1 MSDSFLPTSL
11 HSSPSST
18 LHNVLSSSSPV
29 SSHSIMPVSP
39 LSSSLSSHS
48 SFTSPSKVS
57 SNPATGSLVMNF
69 SPPTSTLSH
78 SCPNPPHSP
87 RSPQRI
93 KLTNTDIETLFANI
107 RELYALNSDLLKEL
121 IATCKLP
128 RHQRNVGKCFLQRVY
143 SAFPLIHS
151 LINAISL
158 LGKLIHTFFPFGII
172 DRKNRAAVWKI
183 LC

>member
-1 MSDSFLPTSL
+1 MHVCLCLYNIYTNGCLLAQQLFLEPLSRTVQDKNAPSMSDSFLPTPL

-29 SSHSIMPVSP
+29 SSHSIMPISP

-128 RHQRNVGKCFLQRVY
+128 RHQRNVGKCFLQRV
-143 SAFPLIHS
+143 
-151 LINAISL
+151 
-158 LGKLIHTFFPFGII
+158 
-172 DRKNRAAVWKI
+172 
-183 LC
+183 